1 MSATDSLIY
10 LDNNATTATDA
21 AVVDEMLPY
30 LREQYGNP
38 SSPYRLGKEAANAI
52 ERARER
58 VAKLLG
64 CEAQEIVFTSCGTES
79 TNAAIH
85 SALNVDPDRQHIV
98 TTRVEHSATL
108 KTCEQLA
115 KKGYEISWIGV
126 DGRGQIDLEELEK
139 KVRPDT
145 ALITAMW
152 ANNETGTLFP
162 MAAIAEIA
170 KNKGVY
176 FHTDAVQAVGKV
188 PMTKVDEG
196 ISFMSLSGHKLH
208 CPKGIGALYVNRRTR
223 FVPFMSG
230 GSQENYK
237 RAGTQNVAFIV
248 GFGKACEM
256 AFHSLIEDENHMR
269 TLRDEF
275 ESTLRTNISGIQLNG
290 DPEHRLPNT
299 TNLAFENVDAEMLLQ
314 LLDEQ
319 NVACSAGSACTAG
332 SINPSHVLKAM
343 GCSDRHARSSLR
355 FSFSR
360 YNTQQE
366 MLTAVKIIEA
376 SVSKIRSILSP

>member
-196 ISFMSLSGHKLH
+196 ISFISLSGHKLH

-237 RAGTQNVAFIV
+237 RAGTQNVASIV

-256 AFHSLIEDENHMR
+256 AFHSLIQDENHMR

-275 ESTLRTNISGIQLNG
+275 ESTLRTNIPGIQLNG